1 MHNGHEAA
9 NPSAG
14 ENPAP
19 LTEREAPKGPVLGV
33 PEVAGRIVDNVSRVI
48 FGKRQV
54 IEDALVALLCAGHVL
69 FEDVPGVGKTM
80 LARAFAISLGCT
92 YKRIQFT
99 PDLLPS
105 DVTGVSIYD
114 QGRQEFRFV
123 AGPVFANV
131 VLADEINRASP
142 KTQSAL
148 LECMEEGQVT
158 VDGEPHPLPRPF
170 MVMATE
176 NPIEYEGTY
185 PLPESQLDR
194 FMMRLS
200 IGYPEREVERSVV
213 LEQQREHPI
222 RSIGAVADA
231 AAVSAMQRAVR
242 EVRVEERAQEYILDL
257 VAATRDHPQIYLGAS
272 PRGSLYLFRTAQALA
287 AVSGLDYVLPDHVK
301 RLAPAVLGHRV
312 IVRPEARIAGTSA
325 ADIIAEI
332 VSSIAVD

>member
-1 MHNGHEAA
+1 V
-9 NPSAG
+9 
-14 ENPAP
+14 
-19 LTEREAPKGPVLGV
+19 EREGFPERAPDDALEVDAASVSLPGV
-33 PEVAGRIVDNVSRVI
+33 AAVAGPIVDNVARVI
-48 FGKRQV
+48 FGKREV
-54 IEDALVALLCAGHVL
+54 IEEALVALLCAGHVL

-114 QGRQEFRFV
+114 QRRQEFRFV
-123 AGPVFANV
+123 PGPVFAHV

-148 LECMEEGQVT
+148 LECMEEKQVT
-158 VDGEPHPLPRPF
+158 ADGVAHPMSRPF

-194 FMMRLS
+194 FMMRLRL
-200 IGYPEREVERSVV
+200 GYPSREAERALVV
-213 LEQQREHPI
+213 EQQREHPI
-222 RSIGAVADA
+222 ARIGAVTDA
-231 AAVSAMQRAVR
+231 ASMLAVQRAVR
-242 EVRVEERAQEYILDL
+242 EVRVEERAQEYLLDL
-257 VAATRDHPQIYLGAS
+257 VAHTRAHSQIYLGAS
-272 PRGSLYLFRTAQALA
+272 PRGSLHLFRTAQALA
-287 AVSGLDYVLPDHVK
+287 AVCGRDYVLPDDIK

-312 IVRPEARIAGTSA
+312 IVRPEARIAGVGA
-325 ADIIAEI
+325 ADLLAEI
-332 VSSIAVD
+332 VAAVAVD